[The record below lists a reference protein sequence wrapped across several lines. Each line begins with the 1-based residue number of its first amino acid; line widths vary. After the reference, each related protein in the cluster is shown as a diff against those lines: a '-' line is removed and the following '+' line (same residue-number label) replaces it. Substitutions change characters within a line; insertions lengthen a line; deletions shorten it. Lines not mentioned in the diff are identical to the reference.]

1 MNKEYQINIKYIR
14 LVFLLIPFLITGCF
28 TGSTTGTGSGKP
40 NSNDQ
45 NYTGYLVQVE
55 SDVQFETLL
64 KSSLQQS
71 SEPED
76 YVQEDAP
83 SLEDADTISS
93 DAYSETTLI
102 ENGVDEMDLVKFDGD
117 IIYQSHQGNT
127 GKNEVRLLRVTED
140 DASSNLLSTIQ
151 TVPTD
156 NSSILGLYFYQK
168 DDTKTLVILSQQYQ
182 YGTPTCVADDEDCF
196 VALTMPI
203 YWASSHYVIEYYDVT
218 IAANPVFNR
227 SKRFKGSFLQSRRI
241 SNRLY
246 TVSSLNIGVR
256 GFNYAANN
264 KSEIDANKTLLENL
278 RFQDLVPKITD
289 QNSLEAEWFGSQ
301 NCYVPE
307 GITSS
312 AYQLQLTVITS
323 SDLDNGNVQASCFLG
338 YSQDFYA
345 SSNSLYFS
353 EGFDWRS
360 ENTRIHQ
367 FNFNDLGVEY
377 AGSGTVIGRIGGKFK
392 MSEEGGYLRVLSSNQ
407 NFNVAI
413 DVLSDVES
421 EEDDTPTPSFFDEV
435 SGAEHYLSILE
446 KVDNERELKLVSRIP
461 NQIDDTRIGKDGE
474 SLFAVRF
481 INERAYVVTFLRTD
495 PFYIIDVSNPLE
507 PVVTGE
513 LEIPGFST
521 QLFPVNENYILG
533 IGQENGLKLDLYDVS
548 DISNPVQSSKYQFET
563 NYYSPALYDHH
574 SIAMLYDQN
583 NSSMKVTLPAQSY
596 GISPDN
602 LSAGLYLFDVDALA
616 GEISL
621 NGSLSTR
628 NNDELSTDW
637 SSVYDTRAIIDG
649 DNFHY
654 VTSQPVYSAP
664 WADPNDVSVTP

>member
-1 MNKEYQINIKYIR
+1 MNKEYLINIKYIR
-14 LVFLLIPFLITGCF
+14 LVSLFIPLLITGCF
-28 TGSTTGTGSGKP
+28 TGSTTGTGSGTP

-55 SDVQFETLL
+55 NDEQFETLL
-64 KSSLQQS
+64 KSSIQES
-71 SEPED
+71 PVPEE
-76 YVQEDAP
+76 YVQVEEP
-83 SLEDADTISS
+83 SLEEADSIST
-93 DAYSETTLI
+93 DTYSETTLI

-117 IIYQSHQGNT
+117 IIYQSHQSDT
-127 GKNEVRLLRVTED
+127 GKNEVRLLRIHD
-140 DASSNLLSTIQ
+140 NAASSTLLSTIQ
-151 TVPTD
+151 TAPTD
-156 NSSILGLYFYQK
+156 NSSILGLYLYQK
-168 DDTKTLVILSQQYQ
+168 DETKTLVILSQQYQ
-182 YGTPTCVADDEDCF
+182 YGTPTCGANDEDCLTT
-196 VALTMPI
+196 LTMPI

-218 IAANPVFNR
+218 VADSPVFNR

-256 GFNYAANN
+256 GFNYSANS
-264 KSEIDANKTLLENL
+264 KSEIDANNALLDNVN
-278 RFQDLVPKITD
+278 FQDFVPQTTD
-289 QNSLEAEWFGSQ
+289 QSGIEANWFGSQ

-307 GITSS
+307 GITAS

-323 SDLDNGNVQASCFLG
+323 SDINNGNVQASCFLG

-353 EGFDWRS
+353 EGFDWQS
-360 ENTRIHQ
+360 KNTRIHQ
-367 FNFNDLGVEY
+367 FNYNELGVEY

-392 MSEEGGYLRVLSSNQ
+392 MSEEGGYLRVISSNQ
-407 NFNVAI
+407 NFNAVF
-413 DVLSDVES
+413 DMSSDAEG
-421 EEDDTPTPSFFDEV
+421 ETDDTTSSFDEV
-435 SGAEHYLSILE
+435 AGAEHYLSVLE
-446 KVDNERELKLVSRIP
+446 KVENERELKLVSRIP
-461 NQIDDTRIGKDGE
+461 NQTDDTRIGKDGE

-481 INERAYVVTFLRTD
+481 INDRAYVVTFLRTD

-507 PVVTGE
+507 PAVTGE

-548 DISNPVQSSKYQFET
+548 DITNPIQSSQYQFEA

-583 NSSMKVTLPAQSY
+583 TDSMKVTLPAQSY
-596 GISPDN
+596 GVSPDSLN
-602 LSAGLYLFDVDALA
+602 AGLYLFDVDASV

-628 NNDELSTDW
+628 NNDGLTTSW
-637 SSVYDTRAIIDG
+637 NSVYDTRAIIDG

-654 VTSQPVYSAP
+654 VTPQPVYSAP
-664 WADPNDVSVTP
+664 WTDPSDVSITP